1 MPDLKH
7 VVTIGAAPEKVYALV
22 GTQAGMRSWW
32 TADTQME
39 AKRGGKAQFGF
50 DKRAV
55 IFRMTIEALEPARR
69 VVMSCQGDP
78 DEWNGTTLTWD
89 LSQDADGTKMI
100 FVHGGW
106 RTLTEFCSSCN
117 TMWGNLMFRLKDTA
131 EGNGRGPQWTE

>member
-7 VVTIGAAPEKVYALV
+7 VVTISAAPETVYALV
-22 GTQAGMRSWW
+22 ATQAGMRRWW

-39 AKRGGKAQFGF
+39 EQVGGKAQFGF

-55 IFRMTIEALEPARR
+55 VFRMTVEALDPARR
-69 VVMSCQGDP
+69 VVMTCQGDP
-78 DEWNGTTLTWD
+78 DEWNGTTLTFD
-89 LSQDADGTKMI
+89 VSKDEEGTKLV

-117 TMWGNLMFRLKDTA
+117 AMWGNLMFRLKDSA
-131 EGNGRGPQWTE
+131 EGKGRGPQWTA